1 MRIGYFHF
9 MNSLTIRFYIRAHN
23 ETITTNITGVDI
35 FQSTPVMYL
44 LITITICIFHTYNY

>member
-9 MNSLTIRFYIRAHN
+9 MNSLTIRFYIRAN
-23 ETITTNITGVDI
+23 ITIITTNITSADI

-44 LITITICIFHTYNY
+44 LWARTN